1 MAGSGSYLPL
11 FRPGDTVTFAV
22 TTAVTGGTPVEQSL
36 TADRAVAPASAGSAR
51 VVGVAGH
58 NAAPGDKL
66 TVEISKP
73 VHSLTASGAVTRGQR
88 LEAAGGGRVRTL
100 AAGSAVYLALT
111 SATDG
116 APVEALQL

>member
-22 TTAVTGGTPVEQSL
+22 TAAVTGGTPVEQSL
-36 TADRAVAPASAGSAR
+36 TADRAVGPASAGSAR

-58 NAAPGDKL
+58 SAAPGDKL
-66 TVEISKP
+66 TVEIGKP
-73 VHSLTASGAVTRGQR
+73 IHSLTASGAVTRGQR

-111 SATDG
+111 SAADG
-116 APVEALQL
+116 ASVEALQL